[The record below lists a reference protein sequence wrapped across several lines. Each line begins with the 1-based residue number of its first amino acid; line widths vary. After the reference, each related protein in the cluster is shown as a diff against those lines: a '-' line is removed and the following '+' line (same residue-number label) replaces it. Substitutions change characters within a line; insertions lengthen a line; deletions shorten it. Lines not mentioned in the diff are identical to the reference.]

1 MKKLTLSLLAGAAI
15 SISFNVF
22 TQDIIK
28 LSLEQAQAGNF
39 EQAKEIIEDA
49 AINGDPEAQLWLSR
63 FYRDSNALNQL
74 QIGEKWLIKAANN
87 GHPMAQYDYAWD
99 LSAGWIKAPIERIIK
114 MIYWFEKAGHNGIV
128 EAYGNLSALYDNKPR
143 DVLTE
148 MEAEA
153 NKGNAMAQF
162 NMGWINARGL
172 LSEGSL
178 MQNED
183 VANEWFKRA
192 AEQGFKDAIG
202 VLDRHLP

>member
-1 MKKLTLSLLAGAAI
+1 MSKLTVLIFSIL
-15 SISFNVF
+15 ISFNVF

-28 LSLEQAQAGNF
+28 LSLEQAQEGNF

-63 FYRDSNALNQL
+63 FYRDPNALNQP
-74 QIGEKWLIKAANN
+74 QIGEEWLIKAAKSGN
-87 GHPMAQYDYAWD
+87 PEAQYDYAWD
-99 LSAGWIKAPIERIIK
+99 LAAGWIKAPIERIIK

-128 EAYGNLSALYDNKPR
+128 EAYGNLSALYDNEPR

-172 LSEGSL
+172 LSEDGL

-192 AEQGFKDAIG
+192 AEQGFKDAIE
-202 VLDRHLP
+202 VLNR

>member
-1 MKKLTLSLLAGAAI
+1 MKKLTLSLLAGVAI

-28 LSLEQAQAGNF
+28 LSLEQAQEGNF

-49 AINGDPEAQLWLSR
+49 AISGNPEAQLWLSR
-63 FYRDSNALNQL
+63 FYRDPNGLNL
-74 QIGEKWLIKAANN
+74 PEVGEEWLIKAANN
-87 GHPMAQYDYAWD
+87 GYPRAQYDYAWD
-99 LSAGWIKAPIERIIK
+99 LSAGWVKAPIERIIK

-128 EAYGNLSALYDNKPR
+128 EAYGNLSALYDKEPR

-172 LSEGSL
+172 QSEDGL

-192 AEQGFKDAIG
+192 AEQGFKDAI
-202 VLDRHLP
+202 D